1 MREWAKTAG
10 NPPQWTMETKLKMME
25 MYSLLEERI
34 EKNTQWCRLRG
45 VTDRLM
51 KMERVE
57 TTMDFATEF
66 TSLTTTVLSFF
77 APGTLSIVD
86 LQREFELAAHDEE
99 LCTVAGEGENEKE
112 ENAVITTV
120 REESAVITTANEESA
135 VIMAAKEESAVIT
148 TKEASVADEEK
159 ANITMV
165 EESPKKSA
173 TTSKSASEGGK
184 SSIRNWKGITV
195 VVTMSVYDV

>member
-99 LCTVAGEGENEKE
+99 LCTVAGGGENEKE

-135 VIMAAKEESAVIT
+135 VIMAAKEDSAVIT

>member
-66 TSLTTTVLSFF
+66 TSLTITVLSFF

-120 REESAVITTANEESA
+120 REESAVITTANEENA
-135 VIMAAKEESAVIT
+135 VITTARDDSAVIT

-165 EESPKKSA
+165 EESPKRSA

-195 VVTMSVYDV
+195 VATMSVYDV

>member
-135 VIMAAKEESAVIT
+135 VITTARDDSAVIT

-173 TTSKSASEGGK
+173 TTSKSASESGK

>member
-135 VIMAAKEESAVIT
+135 VIMTARDDSAVIT

-195 VVTMSVYDV
+195 VVTMNVYDV

>member
-135 VIMAAKEESAVIT
+135 VIMTARDDSAVIT

-195 VVTMSVYDV
+195 VVTTNVYDV

>member
-165 EESPKKSA
+165 EESPKRSA

-195 VVTMSVYDV
+195 VATMSVYDV

>member
-120 REESAVITTANEESA
+120 RKESAVITTANEESA
-135 VIMAAKEESAVIT
+135 VIMAAKEDSAVIT

>member
-135 VIMAAKEESAVIT
+135 VIMTARDDSAVIT

-195 VVTMSVYDV
+195 VVTMSVYDG

>member
-112 ENAVITTV
+112 ENAVITT
-120 REESAVITTANEESA
+120 ANEESA
-135 VIMAAKEESAVIT
+135 VIMAAKEDSAVIT

>member
-120 REESAVITTANEESA
+120 REESAVITT
-135 VIMAAKEESAVIT
+135 
-148 TKEASVADEEK
+148 KEASVADEEK

>member
-120 REESAVITTANEESA
+120 REESAVIMAAKEESA
-135 VIMAAKEESAVIT
+135 VIMAAKEDSAVIT

>member
-135 VIMAAKEESAVIT
+135 VIMTARDDSAVIT

-195 VVTMSVYDV
+195 VATMSVYDV

>member
-135 VIMAAKEESAVIT
+135 VIMTARDDSAVIA

>member
-135 VIMAAKEESAVIT
+135 VIMTARDDSAVIT

>member
-112 ENAVITTV
+112 ENAVVTTV

-135 VIMAAKEESAVIT
+135 VIMAAKEDSAVIT

>member
-86 LQREFELAAHDEE
+86 LQREFELAAHDEA

-135 VIMAAKEESAVIT
+135 VIMAAKEDSAVIT

>member
-195 VVTMSVYDV
+195 VATMSVYDV

>member
-120 REESAVITTANEESA
+120 REESAVITTANEENA
-135 VIMAAKEESAVIT
+135 VITTARDDSAVIT

-159 ANITMV
+159 VNITMV

>member
-57 TTMDFATEF
+57 TTIDFATEF

-135 VIMAAKEESAVIT
+135 VIMAAKEDSAVIT

>member
-120 REESAVITTANEESA
+120 REESAVITTANEENA
-135 VIMAAKEESAVIT
+135 VITTARDDSAVIT

>member
-34 EKNTQWCRLRG
+34 EKNTQWCRLCG

-120 REESAVITTANEESA
+120 REESAVITTANEENA
-135 VIMAAKEESAVIT
+135 VITTARDDSAVIT

>member
-135 VIMAAKEESAVIT
+135 VIMAAKEDSAVIT

-195 VVTMSVYDV
+195 VVTTNVYDV

>member
-120 REESAVITTANEESA
+120 REESAVITTANEENA
-135 VIMAAKEESAVIT
+135 VITTARDDSAVIT

-195 VVTMSVYDV
+195 VVTTNVYDV

>member
-135 VIMAAKEESAVIT
+135 VIMTARDDSAVIT

-173 TTSKSASEGGK
+173 TTSKSASEGRK

>member
-135 VIMAAKEESAVIT
+135 VIMAAKEDSAVIT

-173 TTSKSASEGGK
+173 TTSKSASEGRK

>member
-112 ENAVITTV
+112 ENAVIKTV

-135 VIMAAKEESAVIT
+135 VIMAAKEDSAVIT

>member
-120 REESAVITTANEESA
+120 REENAVITTANEESA
-135 VIMAAKEESAVIT
+135 VIMAAKEDSAVIT

>member
-135 VIMAAKEESAVIT
+135 VIMAAKEDSAVIT
-148 TKEASVADEEK
+148 TKEASVVDEEK

>member
-135 VIMAAKEESAVIT
+135 VIMAAKEDSAVIT

>member
-120 REESAVITTANEESA
+120 REESAVITTANEENA
-135 VIMAAKEESAVIT
+135 VITTARDDSAVIT

-195 VVTMSVYDV
+195 VATMSVYDV

>member
-1 MREWAKTAG
+1 
-10 NPPQWTMETKLKMME
+10 
-25 MYSLLEERI
+25 
-34 EKNTQWCRLRG
+34 
-45 VTDRLM
+45 M

-135 VIMAAKEESAVIT
+135 VIMAAKEDSAVIT

>member
-34 EKNTQWCRLRG
+34 EKNTQWRRLRG

-120 REESAVITTANEESA
+120 REESAAITTAKEESA
-135 VIMAAKEESAVIT
+135 VITTTKEESAVIT
-148 TKEASVADEEK
+148 TKEASAADEEK

-165 EESPKKSA
+165 EESPKKST
-173 TTSKSASEGGK
+173 TTSKSISERGK
-184 SSIRNWKGITV
+184 SSIRNWKGIAV
-195 VVTMSVYDV
+195 VVAGITYDM

>member
-165 EESPKKSA
+165 EESPKRSA

>member
-86 LQREFELAAHDEE
+86 LQHEFELAAHDEE

-135 VIMAAKEESAVIT
+135 VIMAAKEDSAVIT